1 MSTENEVKK
10 ADITEAEMIAD
21 GWIKSTEQPAIILF
35 EKPIENRNPINNTP
49 EDTDIKLI
57 VHGYYNQWTFAVLF
71 PNGAMLN
78 FVANSMAELR
88 DFENRLLFYD
98 CEY

>member
-1 MSTENEVKK
+1 MKTKIKNANIK
-10 ADITEAEMIAD
+10 EAEMIAD
-21 GWIKSTEQPAIILF
+21 GWIKSTEQPPIILF
-35 EKPIENRNPINNTP
+35 EKPMKNRNPINNTP

-57 VHGYYNQWTFAVLF
+57 FHGYYNQWTFAILF

-78 FVANSMAELR
+78 FVANSMDELR

>member
-1 MSTENEVKK
+1 MAKIKK
-10 ADITEAEMIAD
+10 AQITETELLAD
-21 GWIKSTEQPAIILF
+21 GWIKSKEKPAIVLF
-35 EKPIENRNPINNTP
+35 EKAIENRNPINNTP

-57 VHGYYNQWTFAVLF
+57 LHGFYNCWTFAVLL

-78 FVANSMAELR
+78 FVANSMKELQ
-88 DFENRLLFYD
+88 DFENRLNFYD

>member
-10 ADITEAEMIAD
+10 SDITEAEMIAD
-21 GWIKSTEQPAIILF
+21 GWIKSTEQPAVILF
-35 EKPIENRNPINNTP
+35 EKPIENLNPINNTP
-49 EDTDIKLI
+49 EDTDIKLV